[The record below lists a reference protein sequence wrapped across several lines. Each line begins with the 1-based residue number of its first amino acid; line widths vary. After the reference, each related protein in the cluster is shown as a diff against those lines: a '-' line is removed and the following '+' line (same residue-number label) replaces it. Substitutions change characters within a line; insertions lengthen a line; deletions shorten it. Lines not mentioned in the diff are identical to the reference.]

1 MSASGADSND
11 VTTEVYTIQEGDTL
25 SAISEEYGVSVEIL
39 LQANPGL
46 QPQQLQIGQE
56 IEIPSPDA
64 TLVPT
69 PTLTPTPTQTP
80 KGPIVYVVKAGDS
93 LLAIAD
99 RYGVTVDDIVAANPD
114 IDPRRM
120 AVGQELMILQP
131 GDETKAE
138 LEAYE
143 EALITSVPKSVA
155 PSHINAP
162 SIGLDAEIVEIE
174 SRKEVQDGIEVT
186 VWEEPDHAAGFHKGS
201 SYPGQGGNI
210 IISGQHNGR
219 GEVFR
224 HIAEL
229 EEGSEITLYSGDLTH
244 EYEVDQVLIL
254 PDKYISAEKRQQ
266 NESWLEDISEE
277 RLTLISYWPYENSTH
292 WVVVIAKP

>member
-1 MSASGADSND
+1 M
-11 VTTEVYTIQEGDTL
+11 
-25 SAISEEYGVSVEIL
+25 SVEIL

-46 QPQQLQIGQE
+46 QPQRLQIGQE

-80 KGPIVYVVKAGDS
+80 KAPIIYVIEPGDS
-93 LLAIAD
+93 LLTIAD
-99 RYGVTVDDIVAANPD
+99 RYGVTLDDIMAANPD

-120 AVGQELMILQP
+120 AVGQELEIPQP
-131 GDETKAE
+131 GSEAKAE
-138 LEAYE
+138 LDAKVEDMV
-143 EALITSVPKSVA
+143 TSVPKAVA

-174 SRKEVQDGIEVT
+174 SRKEIQDGIEVT
-186 VWEEPDHAAGFHKGS
+186 VWEEPDNAAGFHRGS
-201 SYPGQGGNI
+201 SYPGWGSNV
-210 IISGQHNGR
+210 IISGQHNVR

-224 HIAEL
+224 DIAEL
-229 EEGSEITLYSGDLTH
+229 EEGSEITLYSGDRTH

-266 NESWLEDISEE
+266 NESWLEDTSEE

-292 WVVVIAKP
+292 RVVIIAKP

>member
-1 MSASGADSND
+1 
-11 VTTEVYTIQEGDTL
+11 VYTIQEGDTL

-64 TLVPT
+64 TLAPT

-80 KGPIVYVVKAGDS
+80 KAPVIHVIEPGDG

-99 RYGVTVDDIVAANPD
+99 RYGVTLDEIMAANPD
-114 IDPRRM
+114 VDPRRM
-120 AVGQELMILQP
+120 AVGQEVVIPLP
-131 GDETKAE
+131 GGEAQAE
-138 LEAYE
+138 LEAE
-143 EALITSVPKSVA
+143 VEDLATSVPKAVA

-174 SRKEVQDGIEVT
+174 SSKETQDGIEVT
-186 VWEEPDHAAGFHKGS
+186 VWEEPDNAAGFHRDS
-201 SYPGQGGNI
+201 SYPGQGSNVV
-210 IISGQHNGR
+210 ISGQHSGR

-224 HIAEL
+224 DIVEL
-229 EEGSEITLYSGDLTH
+229 EEGYKITLYSGDQTY
-244 EYEVDQVLIL
+244 EYEVDQVLVL
-254 PDKYISAEKRQQ
+254 PAKNISAEKRQQ
-266 NESWLEDISEE
+266 NESWLENTSQE

-292 WVVVIAKP
+292 WVVVTAKP